1 MTKVNK
7 NIGKFIYDMSMSL
20 DGFITAANACP
31 EAGLG
36 DGGEQLH
43 NWGFNSADPRNHE
56 IAEAWLTM
64 GAIIYG
70 RTTYDHSIKY
80 WKANGPTGDA
90 RVPTII
96 VSHNAP
102 KDMPKNGVYVFVD
115 SIGSA
120 LVEARKVAGNKNIG
134 LQGGKV
140 AQQFIAQGLVDEIFI
155 HLVPVLFGSGT
166 RMIDN
171 LDSKHI
177 KLESTEVIQTKEATH
192 LRFRVIK

>member
-1 MTKVNK
+1 MGKV
-7 NIGKFIYDMSMSL
+7 IYDMSMSL
-20 DGFITAANACP
+20 DGFIAASNARP

-43 NWGFNSADPRNHE
+43 DWGFNSTDPRNRE

-80 WKANGPTGDA
+80 WGANGPTGDA

-96 VSHNAP
+96 VSH
-102 KDMPKNGVYVFVD
+102 DVPKNIPDGGVYTFVD
-115 SIGSA
+115 NIHAGLEA
-120 LVEARKVAGNKNIG
+120 ARKAAGNKDIG
-134 LQGGKV
+134 LQGGGV
-140 AQQFIAQGLVDEIFI
+140 AQQFIAHGLVDEIFI

>member
-1 MTKVNK
+1 MDA
-7 NIGKFIYDMSMSL
+7 GKIIYDMSMSL
-20 DGFITAANACP
+20 DGFITAANARP

-43 NWGFNSADPRNHE
+43 NWGFNSTDPRNHE

-80 WKANGPTGDA
+80 WGANGPTGDA

-96 VSHNAP
+96 ISHST
-102 KDMPKNGVYVFVD
+102 PKNIPDHSVYTFVD
-115 SIGSA
+115 SIESA
-120 LVEARKVAGNKNIG
+120 LTTARKTAGRKNIG
-134 LQGGKV
+134 LQGGNV
-140 AQQFIAQGLVDEIFI
+140 PQQFIARGLVDEIFI

-166 RMIDN
+166 RMIQD
-171 LDSKHI
+171 LGDKHI
-177 KLESTEVIQTKEATH
+177 QLESTEVIHTKEATH

>member
-1 MTKVNK
+1 M
-7 NIGKFIYDMSMSL
+7 GKIIYDMSMSL
-20 DGFITAANACP
+20 DGFITAANARP

-43 NWGFNSADPRNHE
+43 NWGFNSVDPHNHE

-80 WKANGPTGDA
+80 WGANGPTGDA

-96 VSHNAP
+96 VSHNTP
-102 KDMPKNGVYVFVD
+102 KDIPKDGVYTFVD
-115 SIGSA
+115 NIEAA
-120 LVEARKVAGNKNIG
+120 LAVARKLAGNKDIG
-134 LQGGKV
+134 LQGGNV
-140 AQQFIAQGLVDEIFI
+140 AQQFIARGLVDEIFI

-171 LDSKHI
+171 LDGKHI
-177 KLESTEVIQTKEATH
+177 RLESIEVIQTKEATH